1 MSDQVKTVVEIDRAA
16 ASFNANGKEYFIE
29 TKLSVNRWQK
39 YQEFEL
45 EVGYGMSAA
54 EMNKRLGEAV
64 ELLNKVKFVD
74 AAVLLNSLAT
84 GITKIKQRAH
94 PVFRLCALFMNTK
107 DEDRTD
113 ITDELIMEKVNDWKA
128 AGIDAGFFLAFA
140 QTIMLGSITNL
151 ESKTQG
157 VSEEQ
162 QSEKP

>member
-1 MSDQVKTVVEIDRAA
+1 MPDQVKKVVEIDRSA
-16 ASFNANGKEYFIE
+16 ASFMANGKEYFIE

-45 EVGYGMSAA
+45 EVGYGMSVA

-64 ELLNKVKFVD
+64 ELLNKVRLVD
-74 AAVLLNSLAT
+74 AAVLLHSLAT
-84 GITKIKQRAH
+84 GITKIRQRAH

-140 QTIMLGSITNL
+140 QTIMLGSIANL
-151 ESKTQG
+151 EIKTQEL
-157 VSEEQ
+157 SEE
-162 QSEKP
+162 E